1 MTTSTARFLTLSLLL
16 LLVSACVIVVY
27 FPTTAFLVW
36 FAADNDLEGYVEGDL
51 KEMSY
56 PAPWLDVV
64 VAIDYHKKED
74 VLMRIVENERIV
86 LEKFEQINSGDPEQ
100 LRNFLEEYRRSNTV
114 LVIWNHGDWWR
125 GESLQRVSTKGVAYD
140 SDGDPN
146 YFYFKDFLTINE
158 IKGVLKDNP
167 VTVLAFDA
175 CIMGTFEILW
185 ELKDCAKYIVASS
198 KEIPGTGY
206 DYSFLRV
213 SSSVSNLLR
222 KMVEYYGKRY
232 GSDYSLSVWDTSK
245 LKPIMDTLNEI
256 AKCMIEKKLSLYA
269 YNVERR
275 KSNGEDTEMVELGSL
290 ARALMNSGDEG
301 LKTLGERLLNSIKSA
316 RVYGTPSDYT
326 DLLIYLP
333 RLQNSQDWSF
343 WNDFKALEDF
353 CDDSSWDE
361 LLESLKGA
369 SR

>member
-1 MTTSTARFLTLSLLL
+1 LTTSTARFLTLSLLL

-256 AKCMIEKKLSLYA
+256 ANYKEKLSLYA

-275 KSNGEDTEMVELGSL
+275 KSNGKDTEMVELGSL
-290 ARALMNSGDEG
+290 AWALMNSGDEG
-301 LKTLGERLLNSIKSA
+301 LKTLGEKLLNSIKSA